1 MQKRVTPAVVVIL
14 VVMAAL
20 ISCRTQAPA
29 QATPSPSADSISA
42 ASGQYYYA
50 GSSYDRDAFV
60 AALKAYPYA
69 GSVTVATVN
78 EDGSPNLAVV
88 IPGLSPDGQYLMF
101 GLADNRTA
109 INMKERK
116 LAVVA
121 IYEYAPKAENKADR
135 NRGARVILEYPGDEE
150 NERLNAGKDRKS
162 LYMKI
167 IEVIPLG

>member
-1 MQKRVTPAVVVIL
+1 MQKRIFPAVVALLAVTAIL
-14 VVMAAL
+14 G
-20 ISCRTQAPA
+20 SCQTQAAAVAAPA
-29 QATPSPSADSISA
+29 PSADSISA

-50 GSSYDRDAFV
+50 GSSYDRDALA

-78 EDGSPNLAVV
+78 VDGSPNLAVA

-101 GLADNRTA
+101 GLAENRTA
-109 INMKERK
+109 LNMKERG

-121 IYEYAPKAENKADR
+121 IYEYAPRAENKADR
-135 NRGARVILEYPGDEE
+135 NRGARVILQYPGDEE
-150 NERLNAGKDRKS
+150 NERLNAGKERKS
-162 LYMKI
+162 IYMKI